1 MTAPQDRAS
10 GGLFKLLLLACI
22 TLLAVLEPWISL
34 RLATHTPWLG
44 LNLEA
49 PKGNHGGLRIL
60 ERQGPSMGLPPDARI
75 QALRAD
81 GAAALELEAGD
92 LLEEPDYLND
102 YRRYNSFFERQ
113 SKLDQRLR
121 APGLELQLSDG
132 RWVAIQAEPQRPWTD
147 LPTLFWLQL
156 LFGLAALAASAI
168 VLAMRTHAGA
178 WWYLGTS
185 LGLSLTC
192 VTAAIYSSRELA
204 MDGTLFHWLSMLNH
218 LGGLMFTGCAVAM
231 MWAYPRPLGS
241 LRIAALFPLLFLV
254 IWALH
259 AAQQLGNHDLGFR
272 LPITLSL
279 LLFCYLAWRQWRQA
293 AELPADRAALQ
304 WFLFAWVAGT
314 SLFVITLF
322 IPLLT
327 GIGPLIPQGYVF
339 GLLIACYLC
348 MPLGLT
354 RYQLFN
360 LNRWW
365 FSAWAWFFAACAV
378 LLLHGLLGRLRWL
391 PADPTLMAALAIVG
405 WLFFPVQRMVWRNR
419 TAPRRETRA
428 QRYAEAAQRMLDLTP
443 ETLPATFWRQLLQT
457 AFAPLQIA
465 GTTATLPAPRLLDE
479 GNALAVP
486 GADGAAALVLRG
498 AERGGRLF
506 DPEDLKTAET
516 LGGLFQQA
524 LSAHRAYARG
534 AEAERERLRRELHE
548 DIGAR
553 LLNQLHSSDDPAGAA
568 ASRALLEEVR
578 GLIDLLDHRAF
589 LLDECLSEWRAQF
602 EEHCET
608 LGLRCSVEMP
618 GQLPAIR
625 LTAVEH
631 SHPPRILR
639 ETVSNAARHS
649 KPSHC
654 WLSIEVKDD
663 GLLLGCGHDGLTH
676 PVAGWRAARGIRN
689 MQMRAQDLKGS
700 LTWSEPASGQ
710 ARMELRFPLTHGAS
724 A

>member
-1 MTAPQDRAS
+1 VNGLQRACP
-10 GGLFKLLLLACI
+10 GKPFRALLLAGI
-22 TLLAVLEPWISL
+22 TALAMLGPWVSL
-34 RLATHTPWLG
+34 KLATDTPWMGLTLQASEPGDGLQVLG
-44 LNLEA
+44 
-49 PKGNHGGLRIL
+49 
-60 ERQGPSMGLPPDARI
+60 RQGPAQQLPAASRI
-75 QALRAD
+75 LALRS
-81 GAAALELEAGD
+81 AAEPAMALQPDD

-102 YRRYNSFFERQ
+102 YAPYNAFFERQ
-113 SKLDQRLR
+113 SQLHQRLR
-121 APGLELQLSDG
+121 SPGLELQLADG
-132 RWVAIQAEPQRPWTD
+132 SWTGIEPAAQRPWTD

-156 LFGLAALAASAI
+156 LFALAALAAGAI
-168 VLAMRTHAGA
+168 VLALRTHAGA

-185 LGLSLTC
+185 LGLALTC
-192 VTAAIYSSRELA
+192 ATAAIYSSRELA
-204 MDGTLFHWLSMLNH
+204 MDGVLFHRLSMLNH
-218 LGGLMFTGCAVAM
+218 FGGLMFTGCAVAM

-241 LRIAALFPLLFLV
+241 LRIAALFPLLFLG
-254 IWALH
+254 IWSLH
-259 AAQQLGNHDLGFR
+259 ASQQLVNHDLGFR

-293 AELPADRAALQ
+293 VDQPADRAALK
-304 WFLFAWVAGT
+304 WFLFSWVAGS

-327 GIGPLIPQGYVF
+327 GVGPLIPQGYVF

-365 FSAWAWFFAACAV
+365 FNAWAWFFAACAV
-378 LLLHGLLGRLRWL
+378 VLLHGLLGRMHWL
-391 PADPTLMAALAIVG
+391 PADPTLLAALAIVG
-405 WLFFPVQRMVWRNR
+405 WLFFPLQRMAWHSLA
-419 TAPRRETRA
+419 APRRETRA
-428 QRYAEAAQRMLDLTP
+428 RRYAEAAQLMLELTP
-443 ETLPATFWRQLLQT
+443 ETLPAAFWRRLLQT
-457 AFAPLQIA
+457 AFGPLQIA
-465 GTTATLPAPRLLDE
+465 DTPTPITTAQLLDE

-486 GADGAAALVLRG
+486 GADGAPALMLRG
-498 AERGGRLF
+498 AELGRRLF
-506 DPEDLKTAET
+506 DPEDLKTAHT

-553 LLNQLHSSDDPAGAA
+553 LLNQLHSSDTPAGAA
-568 ASRALLEEVR
+568 ASRALLEEIR
-578 GLIDLLDHRAF
+578 SLIDLLDHRAF
-589 LLDECLSEWRAQF
+589 LLDECLNEWRAQF

-608 LGLRCSVEMP
+608 LGLPCSVEMP
-618 GQLPAIR
+618 QRLPAVR

-639 ETVSNAARHS
+639 EAVSNAKRHS
-649 KPSHC
+649 QPTHC
-654 WLSIEVKDD
+654 WLTIELQPD
-663 GLLLGCGHDGLTH
+663 GLLLTCRHDGQTH

-689 MQMRAQDLKGS
+689 MRMRAQDLRGS
-700 LTWSEPASGQ
+700 LNWSEPAIGQ
-710 ARMELRFPLTHGAS
+710 VSMELRFPLTHGVA